1 MVLLYLVGNV
11 INIKH
16 IMRKRFKTSR
26 LCSSENYVISKKLH
40 KAFLIEEHNKNA
52 LVLEHIIEK
61 HSTKKAFVRC
71 FGELLPITLDEAEKI
86 GTSVTIIWL

>member
-1 MVLLYLVGNV
+1 
-11 INIKH
+11 
-16 IMRKRFKTSR
+16 MRKSFKTST
-26 LCSSENYVISKKLH
+26 LCSSEHYVISKKLH

-52 LVLEHIIEK
+52 VVLEHIIEK

-71 FGELLPITLDEAEKI
+71 FGELMPITLDEAERI

>member
-1 MVLLYLVGNV
+1 
-11 INIKH
+11 
-16 IMRKRFKTSR
+16 MRKRFKQTR
-26 LCSSENYVISKKLH
+26 VCSSDNYTLSRKLH

-52 LVLEHIIEK
+52 VVLEHIIEK

-71 FGELLPITLDEAEKI
+71 FGELLPITLEEAERI

>member
-1 MVLLYLVGNV
+1 M
-11 INIKH
+11 
-16 IMRKRFKTSR
+16 
-26 LCSSENYVISKKLH
+26 H

-52 LVLEHIIEK
+52 VVLEHIIEK

-71 FGELLPITLDEAEKI
+71 FGELMPITSAEAERI

>member
-1 MVLLYLVGNV
+1 M
-11 INIKH
+11 
-16 IMRKRFKTSR
+16 
-26 LCSSENYVISKKLH
+26 H

-71 FGELLPITLDEAEKI
+71 FGELLPITLEEAERI

>member
-1 MVLLYLVGNV
+1 M
-11 INIKH
+11 INIKY

-26 LCSSENYVISKKLH
+26 LCSSDNYIISKKLH

-52 LVLEHIIEK
+52 VVLEHIIEK
-61 HSTKKAFVRC
+61 CSTKKAFVRV
-71 FGELLPITLDEAEKI
+71 FGELMPITIEEAERI